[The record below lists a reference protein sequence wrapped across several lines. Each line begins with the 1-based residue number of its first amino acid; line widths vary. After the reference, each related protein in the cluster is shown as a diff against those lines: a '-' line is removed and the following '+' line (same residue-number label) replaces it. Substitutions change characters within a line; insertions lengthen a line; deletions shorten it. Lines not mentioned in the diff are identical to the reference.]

1 MIVKYTTHLHT
12 VYETKKKSWQTT
24 NRTRGRK
31 QMTNFRLAME
41 VNEPRG
47 TTRDI
52 SQATVNGV
60 IIQAANR
67 RAGLIQKAFLEQ
79 TAPTG
84 RR

>member
-1 MIVKYTTHLHT
+1 
-12 VYETKKKSWQTT
+12 
-24 NRTRGRK
+24 
-31 QMTNFRLAME
+31 MTNFRLAME